1 MMDSSLKS
9 GLYLIDT
16 DLSDEDIETVMRQTR
31 NSLYEKILVPAVGG
45 STFEMFVAGLSY
57 RCNNP
62 EIDEQRE
69 QWLRA
74 ILNGRERDVLLF
86 NLVIRI
92 MKCLCT
98 KERTVLHLQSE
109 KDITSFSHNEL
120 STLQTSLAY
129 HQTTT
134 IIISKEQNGRAADS
148 DGIISRIS
156 IKENIAYRAMDRLSK
171 VHISYKHDPDHDEAV
186 EAIKRGLIK
195 NDIAF
200 SIDVDG
206 IKYRDNIVEYEK
218 EIGESERVI
227 IFVINEYLKSLDCM
241 FEMVQMFK
249 MGKVEVRLFPVVDL
263 KGIPRN
269 GDGLKVVKQ
278 YWTNEKNRKLEQM
291 KSEGN
296 SDFMQDETRK
306 INDILK
312 YIDEFWDFLVHINTG
327 NYEKM
332 IENDAALLMEELK
345 KTLPK
350 YEASFSS
357 NFVPSVSAEPTP
369 SRTIIQNGANSIYV
383 ENHNGPIILE
393 SVMPKRNRFSTE
405 IRYAF
410 DKPYIKVFFYDDSD
424 VAVAKVAVSALKSV
438 MRVNVTESQS
448 AAHPGNTLTVY
459 PKPMVSADECEADV
473 KASLKKL
480 FEYR

>member
-74 ILNGRERDVLLF
+74 IVNGRERDVLLF

-218 EIGESERVI
+218 EIGESER
-227 IFVINEYLKSLDCM
+227 
-241 FEMVQMFK
+241 
-249 MGKVEVRLFPVVDL
+249 G
-263 KGIPRN
+263 
-269 GDGLKVVKQ
+269 
-278 YWTNEKNRKLEQM
+278 
-291 KSEGN
+291 
-296 SDFMQDETRK
+296 
-306 INDILK
+306 
-312 YIDEFWDFLVHINTG
+312 H
-327 NYEKM
+327 
-332 IENDAALLMEELK
+332 
-345 KTLPK
+345 
-350 YEASFSS
+350 
-357 NFVPSVSAEPTP
+357 
-369 SRTIIQNGANSIYV
+369 
-383 ENHNGPIILE
+383 
-393 SVMPKRNRFSTE
+393 
-405 IRYAF
+405 
-410 DKPYIKVFFYDDSD
+410 
-424 VAVAKVAVSALKSV
+424 
-438 MRVNVTESQS
+438 
-448 AAHPGNTLTVY
+448 
-459 PKPMVSADECEADV
+459 
-473 KASLKKL
+473 
-480 FEYR
+480 